1 MKKISFLLIALIAI
15 GTSIKAQDTLALNEY
30 TGKFI
35 FPEGSIVSYVAV
47 TAEKGK
53 LSFSSSQGTGTLE
66 KVAEDSFS
74 IPEYQ
79 GTGKYI
85 RNADKKVT
93 GVVIDVMGYH
103 MEGTKQEV
111 VTTTFLRDRQPM
123 LKAKGKQFVIS

>member
-1 MKKISFLLIALIAI
+1 MKKISFLLIAFIAI
-15 GTSIKAQDTLALNEY
+15 ATSIQAQDTLALKEY

-35 FPEGSIVSYVAV
+35 FPEGSIVAYVAV
-47 TAEKGK
+47 TVEKGK

-66 KVAEDSFS
+66 KIAEDSFS

-85 RNADKKVT
+85 RNADKKIT

-103 MEGTKQEV
+103 MVGTKQEV
-111 VTTTFLRDRQPM
+111 TSTTYLMDRQPI
-123 LKAKGKQFVIS
+123 LKVKRKQFVIS

>member
-15 GTSIKAQDTLALNEY
+15 GTSIKAQDTLVLKQF

-35 FPEGSIVSYVAV
+35 FPEGSIVNYVAV
-47 TAEKGK
+47 TVENGK
-53 LSFSSSQGTGTLE
+53 LSFSSDKGTGTLE

-85 RNADKKVT
+85 RNADKKIT

-111 VTTTFLRDRQPM
+111 VTTSFLMDRQPL
-123 LKAKGKQFVIS
+123 LKAKRKQFVIS